1 MRIAVVS
8 DIHGNLAALEAVL
21 ADLRGRGVE
30 RVLDLGDLL
39 SGPLQPRETCDR
51 LIELG
56 WPTIAGNH
64 ERQVLHD
71 PPERMGESDRHAAA
85 RLRPDQR
92 EWLGSLP
99 PSLRLDEVLMVHG
112 TPDSDLHTF
121 LETVDADGIRAAT
134 AAEAAARAGDVDARL
149 ILCGHTHTPRSVRLA
164 DGRLI
169 VNPGSVGL
177 QAYASDLPHPHRV
190 EIGSPHARYAIVERD
205 AGGQWSAQSLQ
216 VDYDW
221 NAAAALAE
229 RNGRPDW
236 ARALAT
242 GRM

>member
-1 MRIAVVS
+1 MRIALVS

-30 RVLDLGDLL
+30 RVLNLGDLL
-39 SGPLQPRETCDR
+39 SGPLRPRETCDR

-64 ERQVLHD
+64 ERQVLDD
-71 PPERMGESDRHAAA
+71 PSERMGESDRHAAA
-85 RLRPDQR
+85 NLRPDQR
-92 EWLGSLP
+92 DWLRSLP

-112 TPDSDLHTF
+112 TPASDLDAF
-121 LETVDADGIRAAT
+121 LETVDAGGIRAA
-134 AAEAAARAGDVDARL
+134 APAEIAARAGATDARL
-149 ILCGHTHTPRSVRLA
+149 IVCGHTHTPRIARLA

-177 QAYASDLPHPHRV
+177 QAYASELPHPHKV
-190 EIGSPHARYAIVERD
+190 ENGSPHARYAIVERRE
-205 AGGQWSAQSLQ
+205 GEWSAQLLQ
-216 VDYDW
+216 VEYDW
-221 NAAAALAE
+221 DAAAALAQ

-236 ARALAT
+236 AKALAT
-242 GRM
+242 GLM

>member
-1 MRIAVVS
+1 MRIALVS

-21 ADLRGRGVE
+21 ADLRGRGVDQ
-30 RVLDLGDLL
+30 VLDLGDLL
-39 SGPLQPRETCDR
+39 SGPLRPRETCDR

-71 PPERMGESDRHAAA
+71 APERMGESDRHAAA
-85 RLRPDQR
+85 NLRPDQR
-92 EWLGSLP
+92 DWLASLP
-99 PSLRLDEVLMVHG
+99 PTLRLGEVLMVHG
-112 TPDSDLHTF
+112 TPASDLETF

-134 AAEAAARAGDVDARL
+134 PAEIAARAGAGDARL
-149 ILCGHTHTPRSVRLA
+149 IVCGHSHIPRVARLA

-177 QAYASDLPHPHRV
+177 QAYAGEAPHPHRV
-190 EIGSPHARYAIVERD
+190 ENGSPHARYAIVERRDGEWD
-205 AGGQWSAQSLQ
+205 AHLLQ
-216 VDYDW
+216 VGYDW
-221 NAAAALAE
+221 DAAAALAA

-236 ARALAT
+236 AKALAT

>member
-1 MRIAVVS
+1 MRLAIVS
-8 DIHGNLAALEAVL
+8 DIHGNLLALEAVL
-21 ADLRGRGVE
+21 ADLRSRGIE

-39 SGPLQPRETCDR
+39 SGPLQPEQTCDR
-51 LIELG
+51 LIELD

-64 ERQVLHD
+64 ERQILHD
-71 PPERMGESDRHAAA
+71 PPERMGASDRHAAE

-92 EWLGSLP
+92 DWLRALP
-99 PSLRLDEVLMVHG
+99 PTRRLGEVLMVHG
-112 TPDSDLHTF
+112 TPDSDLRSF
-121 LETVDADGIRAAT
+121 LETVDAAGIRAAT
-134 AAEAAARAGDVDARL
+134 PEEVAERAGADDARL
-149 ILCGHTHTPRSVRLA
+149 ILCGHTHTPRILRLD

-177 QAYASDLPHPHRV
+177 QAYASELPHPHKV
-190 EIGSPHARYAIVERD
+190 ENGSPHARYAIVERD
-205 AGGQWSAQSLQ
+205 RTGWNAHLHR

-221 NAAAALAE
+221 QAAAALAE

-236 ARALAT
+236 AKALAT

>member
-21 ADLRGRGVE
+21 ADLGGRGVE
-30 RVLDLGDLL
+30 QVLDLGDLL
-39 SGPLQPRETCDR
+39 SGPLRPGETCDR

-64 ERQVLHD
+64 ERQVLCD
-71 PPERMGESDRHAAA
+71 PPERMGESDRYAAA
-85 RLRPDQR
+85 NLRPDQR
-92 EWLGSLP
+92 QWLQSLP
-99 PSLRLDEVLMVHG
+99 PSRRLGEVSMVHG
-112 TPDSDLHTF
+112 TPASDLEPL
-121 LETVDADGIRAAT
+121 LETIGADGIRAAT
-134 AAEAAARAGDVDARL
+134 AAEVAARVGACDARL
-149 ILCGHTHTPRSVRLA
+149 ILCGHTHTPRIVRLA

-177 QAYASDLPHPHRV
+177 QAYASERPHPHKV
-190 EIGSPHARYAIVERD
+190 ENASPHARYAIVERGAHGWD
-205 AGGQWSAQSLQ
+205 AQLLQ
-216 VDYDW
+216 VGYDW

-236 ARALAT
+236 AKALAT